1 MNPLKM
7 MHLHS
12 HFAPPTE
19 LLPWLTEDF
28 VGSLLVILVG
38 IAALVTLYYMC
49 RWVGWKSIVIWTL
62 FTVFWWWFGLVGGLL
77 IIIAGS
83 VCVIARRELVNNS

>member
-49 RWVGWKSIVIWTL
+49 R
-62 FTVFWWWFGLVGGLL
+62 
-77 IIIAGS
+77 
-83 VCVIARRELVNNS
+83 